1 MYYILQFPLIN
12 FDIKKCNIIHN
23 TFSFIFS
30 NPSQSQ
36 ILGLHFDLASKSDL
50 KYLNVNTTYNTTIKQ
65 NYRQMESA
73 FWSEYLPTVIGI
85 IVPTYPPTTEVS

>member
-1 MYYILQFPLIN
+1 ML
-12 FDIKKCNIIHN
+12 
-23 TFSFIFS
+23 FISLFLFCFR

-36 ILGLHFDLASKSDL
+36 ILGIHFDMASKSDL

-85 IVPTYPPTTEVS
+85 IVPTYPPTTEVSK